1 MARLSRLSRP
11 ARSRTHLPQARL
23 RCPRAHPSWFA
34 QRTVAVT
41 ESPTT
46 IVESAPTHQR
56 VKRRHRRGH
65 GETAPRAVAYPSALL
80 LSTRTASGSSPQPC
94 PVGVAQARRG
104 RREASHIV
112 GGGRDRAA
120 AFRPVGVEP
129 LPSRPVDPLVGV
141 GAEVVA
147 LGWETFNPAE
157 VAREYPVRGGKV
169 DNWLRGPMG
178 AIVLIEVKR
187 TGK

>member
-65 GETAPRAVAYPSALL
+65 GETAPPCSGLTTSTPPQHQNRVWLLAAALPC
-80 LSTRTASGSSPQPC
+80 GSSSGAARPPGSLTHRRRWTRPRRRFPSSRCGTSPLAAGRPARRCGRRSSRAGLGNVQS
-94 PVGVAQARRG
+94 RRG
-104 RREASHIV
+104 RSRVPGSRWEGRQLASGPDGRHRPDRGEAH
-112 GGGRDRAA
+112 G
-120 AFRPVGVEP
+120 
-129 LPSRPVDPLVGV
+129 
-141 GAEVVA
+141 
-147 LGWETFNPAE
+147 
-157 VAREYPVRGGKV
+157 
-169 DNWLRGPMG
+169 
-178 AIVLIEVKR
+178 
-187 TGK
+187 